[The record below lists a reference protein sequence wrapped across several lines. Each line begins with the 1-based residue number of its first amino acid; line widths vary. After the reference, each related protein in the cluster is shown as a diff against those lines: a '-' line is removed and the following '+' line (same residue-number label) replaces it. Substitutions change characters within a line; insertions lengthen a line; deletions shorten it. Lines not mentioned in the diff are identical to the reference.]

1 MGVSVTDVAQCVKGV
16 EVVGLV
22 CVLCR
27 MRLEVTVDSECRI

>member
-1 MGVSVTDVAQCVKGV
+1 MDVAQCVKAV

>member
-1 MGVSVTDVAQCVKGV
+1 MDVAKCAKDI

-27 MRLEVTVDSECRI
+27 MRLEVTVDNECRI